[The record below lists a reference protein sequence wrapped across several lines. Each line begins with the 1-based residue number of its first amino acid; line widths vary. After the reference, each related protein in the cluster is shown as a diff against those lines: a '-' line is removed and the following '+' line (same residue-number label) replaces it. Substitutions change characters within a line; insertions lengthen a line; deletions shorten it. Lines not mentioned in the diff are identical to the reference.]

1 MCPKNQYHFAHP
13 RPIQA
18 MESKRDDD
26 IYIVRD
32 FIFDKVKALQRVPYG
47 SLLALSAALSA

>member
-1 MCPKNQYHFAHP
+1 
-13 RPIQA
+13 